1 MASYN
6 KLGDQCS
13 QRTIALTSNHKFFP
27 PLDAIYWK
35 DWVPIYTLDGN
46 KPIKSNEVKHQHFG
60 TVPTYDKPM
69 YLRRDTYCGS
79 CNK

>member
-13 QRTIALTSNHKFFP
+13 QRTIALTCNNKFFP

-35 DWVPIYTLDGN
+35 DWVPLYKLDDS
-46 KPIKSNEVKHQHFG
+46 KPSKSNEVNHQNFG
-60 TVPTYDKPM
+60 SVLTHDKPM
-69 YLRRDTYCGS
+69 YLRRGTYCSS

>member
-13 QRTIALTSNHKFFP
+13 QRTIALTCNHKFFH

-35 DWVPIYTLDGN
+35 DWVPIYKLERN
-46 KPIKSNEVKHQHFG
+46 KTTNVKHQDFVV
-60 TVPTYDKPM
+60 VPQHDNSM
-69 YLRRDTYCGS
+69 YLHRGTYCSS

>member
-35 DWVPIYTLDGN
+35 DWVPIYTIDVN
-46 KPIKSNEVKHQHFG
+46 KSTTVKKQKFEEI
-60 TVPTYDKPM
+60 PTRDNSF
-69 YLRRDTYCGS
+69 YLRRDTYCSS

>member
-13 QRTIALTSNHKFFP
+13 QRTIALTCNHNFFP

-35 DWVPIYTLDGN
+35 DWVPLYKLDGS
-46 KPIKSNEVKHQHFG
+46 KPPKSNEVNHQNFG
-60 TVPTYDKPM
+60 SVPTYDKPM
-69 YLRRDTYCGS
+69 YLRRGTYCSS